1 MDNKESVDIIEKE
14 HPFYNKVFIN
24 NWLNFF
30 NESQKSFFKS
40 VTPIPFSKNKTF
52 GYYFNIGKNI
62 TNGQLYHINEN
73 ENDYKKSVFLIYDV
87 LSDRHQQNRT
97 KNKGFVV
104 KKVSQYQ
111 GFMSFLGDYDNFD
124 EYFNNQFSS
133 KSRYNIRK
141 NYRILESNFNVSF
154 KVFKGAIDKSEYDF
168 IFEKLIELIKK
179 RFYSLGKDNNIVNL
193 RDYYY
198 SLCYEL
204 ILENKAS
211 FNVLYVDED
220 PIAISMS
227 FLSDKELFFAITT
240 FDIDYRR
247 YNLGHILIFNMMKWC
262 YQNDILIFDYS
273 KGEYDYKKRWSNK
286 SYSFE
291 NHIIYDSKSFKSRLI
306 GGYLYNYFVFKQFLR
321 DKKVNTL
328 YSKAKFIFK
337 KEEMK
342 LTNVRFKRLNNF
354 SLSSENYEK
363 IERGYTKK
371 IIKLKNIKGAVND
384 VLYSNPPVGIDN
396 IDLFKSK
403 VSEVYLLKIEEKY
416 FSINL
421 SI

>member
-1 MDNKESVDIIEKE
+1 MDNRESVDIIEKE

-30 NESQKSFFKS
+30 NETQKSFFKS

-62 TNGQLYHINEN
+62 TNGQLYNINEN
-73 ENDYKKSVFLIYDV
+73 EDDYKKSVFLIYDV
-87 LSDRHQQNRT
+87 LSDRHQQYRT

-328 YSKAKFIFK
+328 YSKAKFMFK

-342 LTNVRFKRLNNF
+342 LTNLSFKRLNNF

-363 IERGYTKK
+363 IERGSTKK

-384 VLYSNPPVGIDN
+384 VLYSNPVGIDN